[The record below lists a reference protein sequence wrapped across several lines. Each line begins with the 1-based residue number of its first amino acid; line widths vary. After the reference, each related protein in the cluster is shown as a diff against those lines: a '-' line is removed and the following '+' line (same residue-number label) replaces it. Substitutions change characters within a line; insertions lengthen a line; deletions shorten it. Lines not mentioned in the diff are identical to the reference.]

1 MTIDKRRHPDAGSFR
16 KAWEAALALGIQQLE
31 DAAMDRALHGVDVPV
46 YSYGKLV
53 GTRTIYN
60 ERLVMFMLRN
70 RAPTRFAGD
79 GRAGARRSAMG
90 DPAEANRL
98 SRLKRQ
104 WRQEWEAE
112 RAAEDE
118 REDAE
123 VTAQLQAQLESIH
136 ANRQAALTRRTRA
149 LYETA
154 RLAEAEDLAAQRFG
168 FDEDDE
174 EEEGEDGYGDGDADR
189 AAFSSPVASAGWPE
203 RSPPSSPRSFP
214 PEPAPARPGPP
225 DARPLRPDRARAW
238 PPAWPEP
245 FRAPDGPARYVL
257 RKSGLCTM
265 P

>member
-1 MTIDKRRHPDAGSFR
+1 MTIDKRRAPARAGQLPAFSPVPRLCQRHDGWTQERQHGFIEALADTGSVKAAAHRVNMTPEGAYMLRRHPDAGSFR

-189 AAFSSPVASAGWPE
+189 AGTD
-203 RSPPSSPRSFP
+203 
-214 PEPAPARPGPP
+214 P
-225 DARPLRPDRARAW
+225 DAG
-238 PPAWPEP
+238 
-245 FRAPDGPARYVL
+245 APQP
-257 RKSGLCTM
+257 
-265 P
+265 